1 MRLFLA
7 INLPTDVRE
16 TLWEVAAPL
25 RTARYP
31 VRWVA
36 AEAIHLTLKF
46 LGDVDDM
53 REDEIAAGVAAAV
66 VGAKPF
72 PLPVGGFGAFPSAQR
87 PRVVW
92 AGLEPV
98 PSLELLQHRVEQEME
113 RLGFP
118 TEGRPFHPHLTLGRV
133 KRDARPA
140 ALAGLAGVR
149 GVGGSDAEH
158 ADAAGCAV
166 HAAPRGR
173 PGMRGGCL
181 RNALALIGALTVFVA
196 VGFAAWEYRRP
207 IVTGVRSV
215 AGQEL
220 ADAPPQEP
228 SVGVPSDA
236 ALRSALRKEELIWRR
251 SFRAGWTP
259 WRAARWTHYG

>member
-1 MRLFLA
+1 MRLFIA
-7 INLPTDVRE
+7 VNLPTDVRE

-25 RTARYP
+25 RAARYP

-36 AEAIHLTLKF
+36 AESIHLTLKF
-46 LGDVDDM
+46 LGDVDAT
-53 REDEIAAGVAAAV
+53 REAEIASGVAAAA

-98 PSLELLQHRVEQEME
+98 PPLELLQHRMEQEME

-140 ALAGLAGVR
+140 ALAGLATDLDSLVYETEVSVESVDLMQSTLTPQGARYTRRRV
-149 GVGGSDAEH
+149 V
-158 ADAAGCAV
+158 
-166 HAAPRGR
+166 
-173 PGMRGGCL
+173 
-181 RNALALIGALTVFVA
+181 ALA
-196 VGFAAWEYRRP
+196 
-207 IVTGVRSV
+207 
-215 AGQEL
+215 
-220 ADAPPQEP
+220 
-228 SVGVPSDA
+228 
-236 ALRSALRKEELIWRR
+236 
-251 SFRAGWTP
+251 
-259 WRAARWTHYG
+259 

>member
-140 ALAGLAGVR
+140 ALAGLATDLDSLVYETEVSVESVDLMQSTLTPQGAQYTQRHV
-149 GVGGSDAEH
+149 V
-158 ADAAGCAV
+158 
-166 HAAPRGR
+166 
-173 PGMRGGCL
+173 
-181 RNALALIGALTVFVA
+181 ALA
-196 VGFAAWEYRRP
+196 
-207 IVTGVRSV
+207 
-215 AGQEL
+215 
-220 ADAPPQEP
+220 
-228 SVGVPSDA
+228 
-236 ALRSALRKEELIWRR
+236 
-251 SFRAGWTP
+251 
-259 WRAARWTHYG
+259 